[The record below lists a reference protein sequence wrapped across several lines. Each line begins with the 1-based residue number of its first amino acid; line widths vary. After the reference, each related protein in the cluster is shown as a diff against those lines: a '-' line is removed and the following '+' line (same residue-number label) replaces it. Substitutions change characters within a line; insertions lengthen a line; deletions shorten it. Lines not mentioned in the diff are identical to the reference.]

1 LPPLDHLVVLSDD
14 TGVMQHA
21 VESVP
26 NRRFGYCTDD
36 VARAFIVALARLE
49 LMPRDETA
57 LRLASTY
64 LSFLH
69 DAQLD
74 DGRFH
79 NFMAFDRSWLDD
91 VGTQDS
97 CGRAIWSLGYGM
109 AHAPSESWRRV
120 CRALFERAL
129 PALGYLEFMR
139 SRAYAMLGLA
149 HAYVA
154 IADPVCANA
163 LRALAAGFVAAYD
176 TIHSDE
182 WLWFEDVMTY
192 DNARL
197 PEALL
202 RAGQALSD
210 ERHIGVALTA
220 LAFYEN
226 VTIENGI
233 FVPIGNDGWYV
244 RGGVRARY
252 SQQPLEAAAMLDAEL
267 AASDVTGNR
276 IHRAHAE
283 TALAWYYGKNS
294 RGVTMAQGGGC
305 FDGLEEQSI
314 NRNMGAESTLALLA
328 GTYAMA
334 QRQAR
339 TLRAVR

>member
-21 VESVP
+21 CESVP

-36 VARAFIVALARLE
+36 VARAFMVALARLE
-49 LMPRDETA
+49 LVPRDETA
-57 LRLASTY
+57 ARLASTY
-64 LSFLH
+64 LSFLQE
-69 DAQLD
+69 AQLD

-79 NFMAFDRSWLDD
+79 NFMAYDRSWLDD

-109 AHAPSESWRRV
+109 AHAPSESWRHV
-120 CRALFERAL
+120 CRAAFERAL
-129 PALGYLEFMR
+129 PGLGYLEFTR

-149 HAYVA
+149 HAYGA
-154 IADPVCANA
+154 FADPIYASA
-163 LRALAAGFVAAYD
+163 LRAFAGALVTAYD
-176 TIHSDE
+176 AVRSDE
-182 WLWFEDVMTY
+182 WLWFEDFMTY

-197 PEALL
+197 PEALF
-202 RAGQALSD
+202 RAGEALGD
-210 ERHIGVALTA
+210 ERHVAVAATA

-226 VTIENGI
+226 VTIENGM

-252 SQQPLEAAAMLDAEL
+252 SQQPLEAAAMVDAEL

-276 IHRAHAE
+276 IHRTHAE
-283 TALAWYYGKNS
+283 SALAWYYGKNS
-294 RGVTMAQGGGC
+294 RGITMAQGGGC

-328 GTYAMA
+328 GAYAMA

>member
-1 LPPLDHLVVLSDD
+1 
-14 TGVMQHA
+14 MQHA
-21 VESVP
+21 FESVP
-26 NRRFGYCTDD
+26 NRRHGYCTDD
-36 VARAFIVALARLE
+36 VARAFMVALARLE

-57 LRLASTY
+57 LRLASTN

-79 NFMAFDRSWLDD
+79 NFMAYDRSWLDD

-109 AHAPSESWRRV
+109 AHAPTETWRRA
-120 CRALFERAL
+120 CRTLFERTL
-129 PALGYLEFMR
+129 PALGFLEFMR

-149 HAYVA
+149 HAYGA
-154 IADPVCANA
+154 IADPAYASA
-163 LRALAAGFVAAYD
+163 LRAFADGFVVAYD
-176 TIHSDE
+176 TVHGDE
-182 WLWFEDVMTY
+182 WLWFEDIMTY

-202 RAGQALSD
+202 RAGQILGD
-210 ERHIGVALTA
+210 ERHVAVALTA
-220 LAFYEN
+220 LGFYEH
-226 VTIENGI
+226 VTTENGI
-233 FVPIGNDGWYV
+233 FVPIGNEGWFV
-244 RGGVRARY
+244 RGGLRARY
-252 SQQPLEAAAMLDAEL
+252 SQQPLEAAAMVDAQL

-276 IHRAHAE
+276 VHRANAE
-283 TALAWYYGKNS
+283 AALAWYYGKNS

-305 FDGLEEQSI
+305 FDGLDEQSI

-328 GTYAMA
+328 GAYAMA

>member
-1 LPPLDHLVVLSDD
+1 LPPLDHLVALSDD

-21 VESVP
+21 LESVP

-49 LMPRDETA
+49 LMPRDEIA

-109 AHAPSESWRRV
+109 AHAPFEPWRRV
-120 CRALFERAL
+120 CRMLFDRAL
-129 PALGYLEFMR
+129 HALDALEFMR
-139 SRAYAMLGLA
+139 SRAYAMLGLTY
-149 HAYVA
+149 AYG
-154 IADPVCANA
+154 ADPEPAYAAA
-163 LRALAAGFVAAYD
+163 LLTFGAASIAAYD
-176 TIHSDE
+176 TVRSDE
-182 WLWFEDVMTY
+182 WLWFEDFMTY

-197 PEALL
+197 PQALL
-202 RAGQALSD
+202 RAGQALGNDRYVSV
-210 ERHIGVALTA
+210 GLTT
-220 LAFYEN
+220 LGFYEN
-226 VTIENGI
+226 VTVENGM

-244 RGGVRARY
+244 RDGIRARY
-252 SQQPLEAAAMLDAEL
+252 SQQPLEAAAMVDAEL

-276 IHRAHAE
+276 IHQAHAE
-283 TALAWYYGKNS
+283 AALAWYYGKNS
-294 RGVTMAQGGGC
+294 RSVTMAQGGGC
-305 FDGLEEQSI
+305 FDGLDEQSI